1 MFATKHQA
9 SPACAVVVK
18 WPEEKKDELP
28 GSRRR
33 STCIKLPLQH
43 SSTDFVW
50 LTSSVFFS
58 FIWHAPVHS
67 ISLSMHSFCVPC
79 HVRPAQKGF
88 IPIDRIDHSTK
99 AQLLFSWT
107 TCILSIWLPA
117 KHNTTHTLKTQPLPP
132 PHHHTTRG
140 PCNLSCFASW
150 FILQEWTSCLL
161 IRLRVRFY
169 FLIGYVNVVCT
180 HPQ

>member
-1 MFATKHQA
+1 MTSFQ
-9 SPACAVVVK
+9 AVVAGGARA
-18 WPEEKKDELP
+18 LNYHC
-28 GSRRR
+28 
-33 STCIKLPLQH
+33 STRLQISFDWLLQSSSPLFDMLQ
-43 SSTDFVW
+43 
-50 LTSSVFFS
+50 
-58 FIWHAPVHS
+58 FIQ
-67 ISLSMHSFCVPC
+67 SLSMHSFCVPC

-117 KHNTTHTLKTQPLPP
+117 KHNTTHTLKTQPPPP